1 MDTPQYDCHTST
13 AHGDQQG
20 RVFHFEDMGDH
31 DCLSVAETPNE
42 PDDADASTADK
53 HRVWI
58 QTYLGSLPYVCESI
72 DEMQAKLEDIVG
84 KIAVCAH
91 VKDWLTLNAWDSKL
105 QL

>member
-1 MDTPQYDCHTST
+1 MDTPQYGYHTS
-13 AHGDQQG
+13 GDNQQG
-20 RVFHFEDMGDH
+20 QVFHFEEMGDH

-42 PDDADASTADK
+42 PGDADASTADK
-53 HRVWI
+53 HRVLI
-58 QTYLGSLPYVCESI
+58 QTYLSSLPYVCESI

-91 VKDWLTLNAWDSKL
+91 VKDWVSLDAWDNKL